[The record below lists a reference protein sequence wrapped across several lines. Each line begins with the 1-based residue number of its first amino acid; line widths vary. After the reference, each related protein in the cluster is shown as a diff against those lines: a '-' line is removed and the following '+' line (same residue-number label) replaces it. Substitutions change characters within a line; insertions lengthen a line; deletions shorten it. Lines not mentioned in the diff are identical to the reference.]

1 MSHECKQGE
10 TNCYAREEK
19 EPDFAKLNPGKP
31 RELWHAWFSITIAIQ
46 EETANHKLAIL
57 VKQAETEQK

>member
-1 MSHECKQGE
+1 MNANRGE

-31 RELWHAWFSITIAIQ
+31 REL
-46 EETANHKLAIL
+46 
-57 VKQAETEQK
+57 